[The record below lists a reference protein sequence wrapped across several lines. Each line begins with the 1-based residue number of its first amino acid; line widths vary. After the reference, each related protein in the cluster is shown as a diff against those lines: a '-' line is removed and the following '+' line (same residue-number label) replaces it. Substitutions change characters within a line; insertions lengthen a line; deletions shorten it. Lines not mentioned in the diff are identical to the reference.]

1 MSEGV
6 LRILEVLGALLTVLS
21 YFVASATLAAVTALN
36 PVALRRLALDVP
48 GRVEDAEEL
57 DNDSAPQ
64 RLALVLLQ
72 QASLLLAVG
81 LVADILRRLGANGAF
96 FLSLVGGFAVLV
108 LLVQGLLARWL
119 VIRDPRGTLAWAAGP
134 ARVATWPLRPFATV
148 LSKILQSV
156 PADSVISAEE
166 REARE
171 EVEVEA
177 LIEVGEREG
186 LLEAEEGEMMR
197 GIVDLDETVVREI
210 MTPRAK
216 IVALPLES
224 TVVEARR
231 MVIDAGH
238 SRLPVYRGSIDH
250 VVGIL
255 YARDLFRAWEAG
267 DDALPLAGL
276 IRQASFVA
284 ETASAAVLLSGMRQ
298 KRPIAMVVD
307 EYGGVS
313 GLITLEDLLEEI
325 VGEIHDEHEVAE
337 EMIQSEDGWSV
348 SAATHVS
355 DIEKLFDRQLGP
367 REFDTVG
374 GLVVSAF
381 GRVPL
386 VGEQV
391 ITNGFDIRVL
401 AADARRVHRVRLR
414 LVKDNRES
422 KNNAD

>member
-1 MSEGV
+1 MSSDM
-6 LRILEVLGALLTVLS
+6 LQLLEAFGTLASALT
-21 YFVASATLAAVTALN
+21 YFVVSAALAAVTALN
-36 PVALRRLALDVP
+36 PVALRRLSLDVP
-48 GRVEDAEEL
+48 DRVGDAEEL
-57 DNDSAPQ
+57 DSDTAPQ
-64 RLALVLLQ
+64 RLSLVLLQ

-81 LVADILRRLGANGAF
+81 LAADLMRRRGLEGAF
-96 FLSLVGGFAVLV
+96 NISLVGGFVVLV
-108 LLVQGLLARWL
+108 LVVQGLLARWL
-119 VIRDPRGTLAWAAGP
+119 VIRDPRGTLAWAAG
-134 ARVATWPLRPFATV
+134 VASIAAWPLRPFAA
-148 LSKILQSV
+148 LLGKILGTV
-156 PADSVISAEE
+156 PADSVASAEE

-171 EVEVEA
+171 DVEVEA

-186 LLEAEEGEMMR
+186 LLEAAEGEMMR
-197 GIVDLDETVVREI
+197 GIVDLDETVVREV

-216 IVALPLES
+216 IVALPVES
-224 TVVEARR
+224 TVAEARR

-255 YARDLFRAWEAG
+255 YARDLFRAWEVG
-267 DDALPLAGL
+267 DDASPLEGL

-337 EMIQSEDGWSV
+337 EMIRSEDGWSV
-348 SAATHVS
+348 PAATHIS
-355 DIEKLFDRQLGP
+355 EIEKLFECELGP
-367 REFDTVG
+367 RQFDTVG

-391 ITNGFDIRVL
+391 LARGFDIRVL
-401 AADARRVHRVRLR
+401 AADPRRVYRVRLR
-414 LVKDNRES
+414 LEKCS
-422 KNNAD
+422 KELRNHAD